1 MTTLT
6 TFANR
11 LNARTPNSAIPSL
24 LFVTDETRI
33 PDALRVISQ
42 LPRGTGIIL
51 RDDGVQRREDFA
63 ASIAVIARRRQLRLL
78 IGSDGDLARQ
88 VGAAGLHLPEN
99 QSRDAHRWRMRY
111 PNWLVTV
118 AAHSASGLRT
128 AAQVGADAALLSPV
142 FPTQSHPDR
151 RALGVPHFCVLSQ
164 TSPIPVIAL
173 GGIVAGNVDQ
183 LSGANIVGIAAIGGL
198 ASEFADTI

>member
-11 LNARTPNSAIPSL
+11 LNARAPNSAIPSL

-33 PDALRVISQ
+33 PDPLRVISQ

-51 RDDGVQRREDFA
+51 RDYGVQRREDLA

-78 IGSDGDLARQ
+78 IGSDGDLARH

-99 QSRDAHRWRMRY
+99 QSRGAHRWRYTLSELAHHRGCTFGKRTAHRRAGGGRCCIA
-111 PNWLVTV
+111 VTGF
-118 AAHSASGLRT
+118 SDTIASG
-128 AAQVGADAALLSPV
+128 
-142 FPTQSHPDR
+142 
-151 RALGVPHFCVLSQ
+151 
-164 TSPIPVIAL
+164 
-173 GGIVAGNVDQ
+173 
-183 LSGANIVGIAAIGGL
+183 
-198 ASEFADTI
+198 

>member
-11 LNARTPNSAIPSL
+11 LNARTPRRAMPSL

-33 PDALRVISQ
+33 PDPLRVISQ

-78 IGSDGDLARQ
+78 IGSDGSVARQ
-88 VGAAGLHLPEN
+88 VGAAGLHLP
-99 QSRDAHRWRMRY
+99 
-111 PNWLVTV
+111 
-118 AAHSASGLRT
+118 
-128 AAQVGADAALLSPV
+128 
-142 FPTQSHPDR
+142 
-151 RALGVPHFCVLSQ
+151 
-164 TSPIPVIAL
+164 
-173 GGIVAGNVDQ
+173 
-183 LSGANIVGIAAIGGL
+183 
-198 ASEFADTI
+198 